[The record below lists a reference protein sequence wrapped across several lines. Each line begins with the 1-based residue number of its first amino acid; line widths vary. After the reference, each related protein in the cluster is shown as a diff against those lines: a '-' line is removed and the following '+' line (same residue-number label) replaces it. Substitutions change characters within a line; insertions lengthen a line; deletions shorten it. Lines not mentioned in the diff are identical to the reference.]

1 MQNSIRI
8 SEELLDSMVDA
19 LTKLPYRDVTHIFQ
33 RLSAELGPEPEV
45 NEPKIIID

>member
-19 LTKLPYRDVTHIFQ
+19 LTQLPYRDVTHIFQ
-33 RLSAELGPEPEV
+33 RLSAELGPAEPEQ
-45 NEPKIIID
+45 ESKIIV